1 MRTAVKRY
9 INFQLQP
16 YTSAAEGLYRDSDA
30 KLTELQPYTS
40 AAKLEEKEFPIGA
53 DKLQPYTSAGNKE
66 ITVEDVEQLGC
77 NPIEVRDY
85 IQGAI
90 SLEITAAVTL

>member
-1 MRTAVKRY
+1 MKRY

-30 KLTELQPYTS
+30 KLTE
-40 AAKLEEKEFPIGA
+40 
-53 DKLQPYTSAGNKE
+53 LQPYTSAGNKE